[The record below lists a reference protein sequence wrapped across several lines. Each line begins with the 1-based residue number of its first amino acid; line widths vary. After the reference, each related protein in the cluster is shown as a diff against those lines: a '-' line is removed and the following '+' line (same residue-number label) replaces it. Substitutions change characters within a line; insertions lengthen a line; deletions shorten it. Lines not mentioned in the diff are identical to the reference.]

1 MRNVLPVCAGLVVIS
16 GIVSATMWSELRTER
31 QLVADLRTQLAD
43 SNTRLQAS
51 LASQA
56 SQRNL
61 AQQAPA
67 LAPVATV
74 SDAKAASPVPPPPVQ
89 PVNISLSLQ
98 QAQAR
103 EQELM
108 ADPEYRKA
116 RMAQQRM
123 NIERNFPGLVEELGL
138 SQKEADRVFDILA
151 ESQMN
156 MNYEMNALRNGA
168 AQPDQATRAEMQR
181 RQQEMQRQQEAE
193 VAALLGPA
201 RYAQWQGYEETRGGR
216 QQAVQFGMQLAQV
229 GLPLSDV
236 QQRGLTTVLVAE
248 QKRLMQTLEPMA
260 RNMNQADAQMRQQI
274 EEQAMKLQEE
284 SNRRIVDGAAA
295 HLSARQVAS
304 LKQQFETQAAMT
316 AAQRRLQ
323 QRRQEVQGGGGP
335 IAVPVPAI
343 APAPSRF

>member
-103 EQELM
+103 EQ
-108 ADPEYRKA
+108 
-116 RMAQQRM
+116 
-123 NIERNFPGLVEELGL
+123 
-138 SQKEADRVFDILA
+138 
-151 ESQMN
+151 
-156 MNYEMNALRNGA
+156 EMNALRNGA